1 MNKTVT
7 ENPRDSALVLNGIEK
22 SFVQGSQRG
31 ASGKNRLHV
40 LNGAS
45 LAIQPGEMVALVGPS
60 GSGKSTLLNIAGL
73 LENPDSGS
81 VMVDGKATAR
91 LGERE
96 RAALRRQK
104 IGFVFQFHRLLP
116 EFSAFENI
124 LIPQML
130 AGLPRQ
136 EASTRA
142 EQLLALVGL
151 ADRRDH
157 RPGQLSGGEQQ
168 RVAIARAVSNA
179 PSVLLADEPTGNL
192 DPETARDVFKHLAAI
207 IRQTKTA
214 ALIVTHNTELAASM
228 DRVLMIRGGTLSTH
242 R

>member
-1 MNKTVT
+1 MNKAVV
-7 ENPRDSALVLNGIEK
+7 ENPRGSALVLNDIEK
-22 SFVQGSQRG
+22 SFAQGAQ
-31 ASGKNRLHV
+31 GKHRLHV

-91 LGERE
+91 MKDKE
-96 RAALRRQK
+96 RAALRRKK

-130 AGLPRQ
+130 AKLPRA
-136 EASTRA
+136 EASSRA

-151 ADRRDH
+151 SDRRDH

-192 DPETARDVFKHLAAI
+192 DPETARDVFKHLTAI
-207 IRQTKTA
+207 IRQTQTA

-228 DRVLMIRGGTLSTH
+228 DRVLTIRDGVLSEH
-242 R
+242 S

>member
-1 MNKTVT
+1 MNKTVV

-22 SFVQGSQRG
+22 SFAQ
-31 ASGKNRLHV
+31 GKNRLHV

-45 LAIQPGEMVALVGPS
+45 LAIQPGELVALVRPR
-60 GSGKSTLLNIAGL
+60 GSGKSSLLNLAGL
-73 LENPDSGS
+73 LADPDTGS
-81 VMVDGKATAR
+81 VTADGTATAR
-91 LGERE
+91 LKEKE
-96 RAALRRQK
+96 RAALRRKK

-130 AGLPRQ
+130 AHLPRA
-136 EASTRA
+136 EASSRA

-151 ADRRDH
+151 SDRRDH

-168 RVAIARAVSNA
+168 RIAIARAVSNA
-179 PSVLLADEPTGNL
+179 PSILLADEPTGNL
-192 DPETARDVFKHLAAI
+192 DPETAREVFSHLSAI

-228 DRVLMIRGGTLSTH
+228 DRVLTIRDGALSSH
-242 R
+242 S

>member
-1 MNKTVT
+1 MNKTVV

-22 SFVQGSQRG
+22 SFAQ
-31 ASGKNRLHV
+31 GKNRLHV

-91 LGERE
+91 LKEKE
-96 RAALRRQK
+96 RAALRRKK

-130 AGLPRQ
+130 AQLPRA
-136 EASTRA
+136 EASSRA

-151 ADRRDH
+151 SDRRDH

-168 RVAIARAVSNA
+168 RIAIARAVSNA
-179 PSVLLADEPTGNL
+179 PSILLADEPTGNL
-192 DPETARDVFKHLAAI
+192 DPETAREVFSHLSAI

-228 DRVLMIRGGTLSTH
+228 DRVLTIRDGALSSH
-242 R
+242 S

>member
-1 MNKTVT
+1 MNKAVT
-7 ENPRDSALVLNGIEK
+7 ENPRGSALVLNGVEK
-22 SFVQGSQRG
+22 SFAQGKG
-31 ASGKNRLHV
+31 RLHV

-81 VMVDGKATAR
+81 VMVDGQATAR
-91 LGERE
+91 LGDRE
-96 RAALRRQK
+96 RAALRRK
-104 IGFVFQFHRLLP
+104 NIGFVFQFHRLLP

-130 AGLPRQ
+130 AQLPRG
-136 EASTRA
+136 EASVRA

-151 ADRRDH
+151 SDRRDH

-192 DPETARDVFKHLAAI
+192 DPETARDVFKHLSAI

-228 DRVLMIRGGTLSTH
+228 DRVLTIRGGALSD
-242 R
+242 RS

>member
-1 MNKTVT
+1 MNKAVV
-7 ENPRDSALVLNGIEK
+7 ENPRGSALVLNDIEK
-22 SFVQGSQRG
+22 SFAQGAQ
-31 ASGKNRLHV
+31 GKHRLHV

-45 LAIQPGEMVALVGPS
+45 LAIQPGEMVAPVGPS

-91 LGERE
+91 MKDKE
-96 RAALRRQK
+96 RAALRRKK

-130 AGLPRQ
+130 AKLPRA
-136 EASTRA
+136 EASSRA

-151 ADRRDH
+151 SDRRDH

-192 DPETARDVFKHLAAI
+192 DPETARDVFKHLTAI
-207 IRQTKTA
+207 IRQTQTA

-228 DRVLMIRGGTLSTH
+228 DRVLTIRDGVLSEH
-242 R
+242 S

>member
-1 MNKTVT
+1 MNKAVV
-7 ENPRDSALVLNGIEK
+7 ENPRGSALVLNDIEK
-22 SFVQGSQRG
+22 SFAQGAQ
-31 ASGKNRLHV
+31 GKHRLHV

-91 LGERE
+91 MKDKE
-96 RAALRRQK
+96 RAALRRKK

-130 AGLPRQ
+130 AKLPRA
-136 EASTRA
+136 EASSRA

-151 ADRRDH
+151 SDRRDH

-192 DPETARDVFKHLAAI
+192 DPETARDVFKHLTAI
-207 IRQTKTA
+207 IRQTQTA

-228 DRVLMIRGGTLSTH
+228 DRVLTIRDGVLSEH
-242 R
+242 P

>member
-1 MNKTVT
+1 MNKVVV

-22 SFVQGSQRG
+22 SFAQ
-31 ASGKNRLHV
+31 GKNRLHV

-45 LAIQPGEMVALVGPS
+45 LAIRPGEMVALVGPS

-91 LGERE
+91 LKEKE
-96 RAALRRQK
+96 RAVLRRKK

-130 AGLPRQ
+130 AQLPRA
-136 EASTRA
+136 EASSRA

-151 ADRRDH
+151 SDRRDH

-168 RVAIARAVSNA
+168 RIAIARAVSNA
-179 PSVLLADEPTGNL
+179 PSILLADEPTGNL
-192 DPETARDVFKHLAAI
+192 DPETARDVFSHLSAI

-228 DRVLMIRGGTLSTH
+228 DRVLTIRDGALSSH
-242 R
+242 S